1 LKLVDYQCLL
11 KLTHALL
18 QKVGLDNFS
27 VEAVANGLCE
37 ASLRGVDSHGINLLP
52 HYLKSAL
59 SGRKNPKPN
68 FQVVSNYPA
77 FVALEADHA
86 FGLAA
91 GKKAMELGMGLADKY
106 GLCAI
111 AVSNS
116 SHAGAMGSTCLR
128 AARKGYMV
136 FGFTN
141 ADSLSLT
148 YGGESPF
155 FGTNPVCFCSPR
167 ENEEPFCLDMATTK
181 ISWNKLKNARRD
193 GINLAE
199 NLAANSEGESVT
211 DPNLAAS
218 LFPMGNYKGFGLA
231 AVVEILCSITTG
243 MPYGKNIPSMFEAP
257 MDEQRNIGQFYIVLK
272 IDSAVNKTSF
282 LSSLTQLSSDIRR
295 EPSKHGNEIMLPNDP
310 EIKTS
315 LQRKKEGIPIHDD
328 LFQELR
334 HWAVKTHVPFEL

>member
-1 LKLVDYQCLL
+1 MKLVDYQKLL
-11 KLTHALL
+11 TLTRALL
-18 QKVGLDNFS
+18 QTVGLDDFS

-52 HYLKSAL
+52 HYVASAL

-68 FQVVSNYPA
+68 FQIVSKYPA
-77 FVALEADHA
+77 FVTLDADNG
-86 FGLAA
+86 FGLSA
-91 GKKAMELGMGLADKY
+91 GRKAMEYGMDMADQY
-106 GLCAI
+106 GICAI
-111 AVSNS
+111 AVKNS
-116 SHAGAMGSTCLR
+116 SHCGAMGSTCLR

-148 YGGESPF
+148 YGGERPF

-193 GINLAE
+193 GVKLDE
-199 NLAANSEGESVT
+199 HLAANSEGESVT

-218 LFPMGNYKGFGLA
+218 LFPMGDYKGFGLA

-243 MPYGKNIPSMFEAP
+243 MPYGRNISSMFEAP
-257 MDEQRNIGQFYIVLK
+257 MDEQRNIGQFYMVLK
-272 IDSAVNKTSF
+272 IDSAVKETFF
-282 LSSLTQLSSDIRR
+282 LSSLQQLSDDVRR
-295 EPSKHGNEIMLPNDP
+295 EPSKQGDEIMLPNDP

-315 LQRKKEGIPIHDD
+315 LLREKEGIPIHDD

-334 HWAVKTHVPFEL
+334 HLAVKNHLSFEL